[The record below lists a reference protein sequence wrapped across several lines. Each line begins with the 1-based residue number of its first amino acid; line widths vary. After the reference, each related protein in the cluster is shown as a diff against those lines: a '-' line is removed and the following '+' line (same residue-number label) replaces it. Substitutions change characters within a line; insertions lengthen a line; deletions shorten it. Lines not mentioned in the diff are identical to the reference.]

1 MLYNDIYAII
11 KNINDT
17 IYIENI
23 KNAVYKKTNIREKKN

>member
-1 MLYNDIYAII
+1 MLYNAIYAII

-23 KNAVYKKTNIREKKN
+23 KDVVYKENEYS

>member
-1 MLYNDIYAII
+1 MLYNAIYAII

-23 KNAVYKKTNIREKKN
+23 KDAVYKENEYS

>member
-23 KNAVYKKTNIREKKN
+23 KNAVYKKNEYS

>member
-1 MLYNDIYAII
+1 MLYNAISAII

-23 KNAVYKKTNIREKKN
+23 KDAVYKENEYS

>member
-23 KNAVYKKTNIREKKN
+23 KNAVYKKSEYS